1 MRRNPFPGTGPDR
14 PRPTA
19 FADYLVP
26 TQGTPAQDPSDQN
39 PADQNPAPE
48 DTPASPAEVLNSP
61 TAPHSPPDPYIAD
74 LPLDPY
80 ADDPPEAVT
89 GQRPVLGRHARPMPG
104 GVQPW
109 QGWLPDGR
117 IPRPVP
123 PPRRPLSDP
132 PPAQQQ
138 DRAARG
144 PVFSAPVAD
153 TDIAYELHRKLQSGL
168 PLGLDLGLDE
178 RRGSLP
184 PEVLAAVRELRAQTM
199 QLMSALEA
207 AIENEGGVL
216 WPGPARGTQR

>member
-1 MRRNPFPGTGPDR
+1 MRRNPFPGTGPER

-26 TQGTPAQDPSDQN
+26 TQDTPAQDSTPQ
-39 PADQNPAPE
+39 
-48 DTPASPAEVLNSP
+48 DTPAAEVANSP
-61 TAPHSPPDPYIAD
+61 TAPHTPPDPYIAD
-74 LPLDPY
+74 LPIDPY
-80 ADDPPEAVT
+80 ADDPPEAIT
-89 GQRPVLGRHARPMPG
+89 AQRPVLGRHARPMPG

-123 PPRRPLSDP
+123 PPRRPVQDP
-132 PPAQQQ
+132 PPQRQ
-138 DRAARG
+138 DQAARG
-144 PVFSAPVAD
+144 PVFSAPVAETE
-153 TDIAYELHRKLQSGL
+153 TDIAYELHRKLQGGL
-168 PLGLDLGLDE
+168 PQGLEIGPEE

-199 QLMSALEA
+199 RLMSALEA

-216 WPGPARGTQR
+216 WPGPSHGAQR